1 MRVVNLMERGRKKRN
16 SCFFDSLGLVPDT
29 SPGCAKKAI
38 LTTSSEIVELVP
50 VTKLA
55 AFSWILLYNIASP
68 VTESNQYVFRK
79 Y

>member
-1 MRVVNLMERGRKKRN
+1 ME
-16 SCFFDSLGLVPDT
+16 LVP
-29 SPGCAKKAI
+29 
-38 LTTSSEIVELVP
+38 EIINGMKELVP

-55 AFSWILLYNIASP
+55 AFGWILLYNVASP